1 MLDFA
6 PIFRLNEELAPEIIG
21 RLGKFGSKNMIQQFL
36 ANRRGPWSVAAAL
49 LVSFIVFAPA
59 ESEAGGYIGGSIG
72 QSYIELDAGTPAV
85 PANLD
90 EEDFGWK
97 LMAGY
102 NFDFAVI
109 TLGVEADYV
118 DFGKPSGDVLGSQLE
133 VDANGFAGFGTAGFD
148 LGPVG
153 VFAKLGVISWDASFS
168 VDGFDAGSDDGTDPA
183 YGVGVKFG
191 LASVEIRGEYEIYDI
206 EDSDDVAMLSVGLV
220 WRF

>member
-1 MLDFA
+1 
-6 PIFRLNEELAPEIIG
+6 
-21 RLGKFGSKNMIQQFL
+21 MIQQFL

-72 QSYIELDAGTPAV
+72 QSYIALDTGTVAV
-85 PANLD
+85 PANFD

-118 DFGKPSGDVLGSQLE
+118 DFGAPSGDVLGSQIE

-191 LASVEIRGEYEIYDI
+191 LGSVEIRGEYEIYDI

>member
-1 MLDFA
+1 
-6 PIFRLNEELAPEIIG
+6 
-21 RLGKFGSKNMIQQFL
+21 MIQQFL

-85 PANLD
+85 PANFD

-118 DFGKPSGDVLGSQLE
+118 DFGAPSGNVLGSQIE
-133 VDANGFAGFGTAGFD
+133 VDTNGFAGFGTAGFD

-153 VFAKLGVISWDASFS
+153 VFAKFGVISWDASFS

>member
-1 MLDFA
+1 
-6 PIFRLNEELAPEIIG
+6 
-21 RLGKFGSKNMIQQFL
+21 MIQQFL

-72 QSYIELDAGTPAV
+72 QSYIELNAGTPAV
-85 PANLD
+85 PADFD

-118 DFGKPSGDVLGSQLE
+118 DFGAPSGNVLGSQIE

-191 LASVEIRGEYEIYDI
+191 LGSLEIRGEYEIYDI

>member
-1 MLDFA
+1 
-6 PIFRLNEELAPEIIG
+6 
-21 RLGKFGSKNMIQQFL
+21 MIRQLL
-36 ANRRGPWSVAAAL
+36 ANLRGPWSAAAAL

-85 PANLD
+85 PANFD

-109 TLGVEADYV
+109 TLGVEVDYV
-118 DFGKPSGDVLGSQLE
+118 DFGAPSGDVLGSQIE

-168 VDGFDAGSDDGTDPA
+168 VDGFDAGSDDGTDTA
-183 YGVGVKFG
+183 YGVGVKFS
-191 LASVEIRGEYEIYDI
+191 LASVEIRGEYEIYNI

>member
-1 MLDFA
+1 M
-6 PIFRLNEELAPEIIG
+6 
-21 RLGKFGSKNMIQQFL
+21 
-36 ANRRGPWSVAAAL
+36 
-49 LVSFIVFAPA
+49 SFIVFAPA

-85 PANLD
+85 PANFD

-118 DFGKPSGDVLGSQLE
+118 DFGAPSGDVLGSQLE

>member
-1 MLDFA
+1 
-6 PIFRLNEELAPEIIG
+6 
-21 RLGKFGSKNMIQQFL
+21 MIQQFL

-72 QSYIELDAGTPAV
+72 QSYIELDAGTQAV
-85 PANLD
+85 PANFD

-118 DFGKPSGDVLGSQLE
+118 DFGAPSGDVLGSQIE

-168 VDGFDAGSDDGTDPA
+168 VDGFDAGSDDGTDTA

-206 EDSDDVAMLSVGLV
+206 EDSDDVAMLSVSLV

>member
-1 MLDFA
+1 
-6 PIFRLNEELAPEIIG
+6 
-21 RLGKFGSKNMIQQFL
+21 MIRQFL
-36 ANRRGPWSVAAAL
+36 ANLRGPWSAAAAL

-85 PANLD
+85 PANFD

-109 TLGVEADYV
+109 TLGVEVDYV
-118 DFGKPSGDVLGSQLE
+118 DFGAPSGDVLGSQIE

-153 VFAKLGVISWDASFS
+153 VFAKLGVISWDAS
-168 VDGFDAGSDDGTDPA
+168 
-183 YGVGVKFG
+183 
-191 LASVEIRGEYEIYDI
+191 L
-206 EDSDDVAMLSVGLV
+206 
-220 WRF
+220 

>member
-1 MLDFA
+1 
-6 PIFRLNEELAPEIIG
+6 
-21 RLGKFGSKNMIQQFL
+21 MIQQFL
-36 ANRRGPWSVAAAL
+36 ANRRGPRSVAAAA

-85 PANLD
+85 PANFD

-118 DFGKPSGDVLGSQLE
+118 DFGAPSGDVLGSQIE
-133 VDANGFAGFGTAGFD
+133 VDTNGFAGFGTAGFD

>member
-1 MLDFA
+1 
-6 PIFRLNEELAPEIIG
+6 
-21 RLGKFGSKNMIQQFL
+21 MIQQFL

-85 PANLD
+85 PANFD

-118 DFGKPSGDVLGSQLE
+118 DFGAPSGDVLGSQIE
-133 VDANGFAGFGTAGFD
+133 VDANGFAGFGTVGFD

-168 VDGFDAGSDDGTDPA
+168 VDGFDAGSDDGTDTA

>member
-1 MLDFA
+1 
-6 PIFRLNEELAPEIIG
+6 
-21 RLGKFGSKNMIQQFL
+21 MIQQFL
-36 ANRRGPWSVAAAL
+36 ANRRRPWSVAAAL

-72 QSYIELDAGTPAV
+72 QSYIELDAGTQAV
-85 PANLD
+85 PVNFD

-118 DFGKPSGDVLGSQLE
+118 DFGAPSGDVLGSQIE
-133 VDANGFAGFGTAGFD
+133 VDANGFAGFGIAGFD